1 MNISNSSHNK
11 SNNGSYSDSDH
22 LLDAKEIVN
31 KLSAEE
37 RKELIKEMYK
47 EMEMP
52 INAGGQV
59 FLHADLVIQINS
71 LDSSIEQLFRAAATR
86 ISKNN

>member
-1 MNISNSSHNK
+1 MNISNSSNNE
-11 SNNGSYSDSDH
+11 SNNGSYSNSDH

-37 RKELIKEMYK
+37 RTELIKEMYK

-59 FLHADLVIQINS
+59 FLHADLVIQVNS